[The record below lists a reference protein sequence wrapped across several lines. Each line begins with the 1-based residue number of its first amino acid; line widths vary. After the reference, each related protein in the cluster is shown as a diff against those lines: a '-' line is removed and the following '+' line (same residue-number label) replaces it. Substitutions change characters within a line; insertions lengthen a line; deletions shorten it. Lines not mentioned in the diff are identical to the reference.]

1 MLLTGLPIVG
11 LQSAPVKS
19 AFVKKPLA
27 SALCYAAD
35 ELLVLD
41 GPPEFVGDDFVAV
54 VVGM

>member
-1 MLLTGLPIVG
+1 MRLLEGVRPRAVHLSDGTARV
-11 LQSAPVKS
+11 A
-19 AFVKKPLA
+19 LA